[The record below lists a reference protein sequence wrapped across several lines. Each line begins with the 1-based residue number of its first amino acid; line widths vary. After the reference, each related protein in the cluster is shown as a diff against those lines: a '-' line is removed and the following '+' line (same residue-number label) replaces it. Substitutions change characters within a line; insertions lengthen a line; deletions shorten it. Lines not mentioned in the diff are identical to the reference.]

1 MELSSFFKL
10 LLKYIYILI
19 AIPLVTVIATYFLVK
34 NLPDSYVSHAQI
46 ATGIVDASKHLLDKD
61 NTAAVQGDEVGRE
74 FSNLIEIIK
83 LKRLIDNVSYQL
95 IIHDLS
101 SSESFR
107 KFKKYK
113 NLSSAAQEHALIV
126 YKDKL
131 QKGEPLNIYN
141 PDENGLNELLIDLKY
156 DERSLR
162 KDLIIERN
170 GESDFI
176 IITFVSEN
184 PQLSAFVPNALTKE
198 FIVYYTQN
206 IKANESNAANFLT
219 DLVAKKKAALDAK
232 TSELQQYKIQ
242 NGILN
247 LDEQSKSI
255 FAQILAYTDK
265 KMQAEQ
271 QISSYAGALKNID
284 DKFDP
289 KDRKYIESTV
299 SQFNQAIT
307 STTEQIHAYNN
318 QYVHSGFDPRY
329 KRTLDSLQHELTNQI
344 NQSSDKYITNPL
356 IGKDDLVRKKLELE
370 VQRDL
375 AKYSVASINKEINDL
390 KAKYASLVPLDAT
403 VKTYNYEI
411 DIASKEYLDA
421 LNKYNQ
427 TNLQSNFS
435 IKLLQIETATPGIA
449 EPSKKILLILLA
461 GIISFIFCVLVLFV
475 LFYLDDNIKEPGALV
490 SSTNLPLLGSLNT
503 VSGPKL
509 DLRKLWDVEHRQKM
523 HKFKEL
529 LRSIRFEVD
538 QELRGEK
545 ILAVTSLGEGEGKT
559 VLAMSLAYSYAAI
572 NKKVLLIDG
581 NFDNPAISKSL
592 QPQLFIED
600 YFVNNYSYID
610 KGENKISVLGN
621 QGGDITLLEIADEKH
636 IHNLLNELRSQFDVI
651 IIDVSPLN
659 SLNRSKEWLLFANKT
674 IAVFEAN
681 QPITKQQVPY
691 INYLKTLHN
700 KFAGWVLNKV
710 PEKSIKA

>member
-10 LLKYIYILI
+10 LRKYLYILI
-19 AIPLVTVIATYFLVK
+19 IIPLVTVIVTYFLVK

-61 NTAAVQGDEVGRE
+61 NVTNVQGDAVGRE
-74 FSNLIEIIK
+74 FSNLIEIIR
-83 LKRLIDNVSYQL
+83 LKKLIDNVSYQL

-101 SSESFR
+101 SEDSYR
-107 KFKKYK
+107 KFKRYK
-113 NLSSAAQEHALIV
+113 NLSSAAQEHALTV
-126 YKDKL
+126 FKDKL

-141 PDENGLNELLIDLKY
+141 SDENGLNNLLIDLRY

-162 KDLIIERN
+162 KDLNIERN

-176 IITFVSEN
+176 MISFVSEN

-198 FIVYYTQN
+198 FIAYYTKN
-206 IKANESNAANFLT
+206 IKASESNAATFLT
-219 DLVAKKKAALDAK
+219 DLVANKKAALDQK
-232 TSELQQYKIQ
+232 TNELQRYKIQ

-289 KDRKYIESTV
+289 KDRKYIESSV

-307 STTEQIHAYNN
+307 NTTEQIHAFNN

-329 KRTLDSLQHELTNQI
+329 KRTLDSLQRELTNQI

-356 IGKDDLVRKKLELE
+356 IGKDDLVRKKMELE

-390 KAKYASLVPLDAT
+390 KSKYASLVPLDAT

-421 LNKYNQ
+421 LNRYNQ
-427 TNLQSNFS
+427 NNLQSNFS
-435 IKLLQIETATPGIA
+435 IKLLQIETATPGNA
-449 EPSKKILLILLA
+449 EPSKKLLLILLS
-461 GIISFIFCVLVLFV
+461 GIISFIFCMLVLFI
-475 LFYLDDNIKEPGALV
+475 LFYLDDNIKEPGDLV
-490 SSTNLPLLGSLNT
+490 SGTNLPLLGSLNF
-503 VSGPKL
+503 VSGGNL

-581 NFDNPAISKSL
+581 NFEHSSITKSL
-592 QPQLFIED
+592 QPPLFIED
-600 YFVNNYSYID
+600 YFVNNYSYIE

-636 IHNLLNELRSQFDVI
+636 IHNVFNELRSQFDI
-651 IIDVSPLN
+651 ILIDVSPLN

-674 IAVFEAN
+674 ISIFEAN
-681 QPITKQQVPY
+681 QSITKQQAPY
-691 INYLKTLHN
+691 ISYLRSLNN

-710 PEKSIKA
+710 PAKSIKN